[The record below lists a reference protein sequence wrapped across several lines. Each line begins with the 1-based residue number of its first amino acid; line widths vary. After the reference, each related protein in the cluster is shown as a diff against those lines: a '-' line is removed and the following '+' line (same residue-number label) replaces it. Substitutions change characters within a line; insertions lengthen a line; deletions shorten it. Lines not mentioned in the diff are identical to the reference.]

1 LEASWSTFGADT
13 PGQAFQE
20 KTTVETF
27 IKYLLSAAL
36 LGVGYQ
42 YTGTSVWFYL
52 ADKHSYFDRETPEQA
67 CQNERMWH
75 LFFDPSMHLLLTS
88 EISNT
93 LHFSRVSILLMST
106 AALIIRQPEEFV
118 RRREKTMWHLLLEQA
133 NPYMQC
139 CMCHALF
146 IVVHLWFLVCRCR
159 YSRLGS
165 TCCTLVVC
173 VCFY

>member
-52 ADKHSYFDRETPEQA
+52 ANKQSYFDRETSEQA
-67 CQNERMWH
+67 CQKERRWH
-75 LFFDPSMHLLLTS
+75 LFFDPSMHLLWTS
-88 EISNT
+88 EISST
-93 LHFSRVSILLMST
+93 LHFSRVSIILMST

-118 RRREKTMWHLLLEQA
+118 RRREKTLGHLLLEQA
-133 NPYMQC
+133 KTFMQHC
-139 CMCHALF
+139 ISCALF
-146 IVVHLWFLVCRCR
+146 IVVHF
-159 YSRLGS
+159 
-165 TCCTLVVC
+165 VVC
-173 VCFY
+173 LLL